1 MSAVVVATAFGGP
14 EVLAVIDEPV
24 GSPGP
29 GEVRIEVRAAG
40 TNPADY
46 KSYSG
51 VFGTDPAKL
60 PLRLGYEV
68 SGVVAEVG
76 AGAEGPAGPIGVGDE
91 VVAYSIDGGYAA
103 QIIAP
108 GSAVLPKPTTL
119 SFEQG
124 SGLLLSG
131 VTAAH
136 TLVATAVAA
145 GDTVVIHGASGG
157 VGLMAVQ
164 LAVAKGARVIGTA
177 SESRHDYLRQLGA
190 EPVTYGAGLEDRI
203 RALAPDGVDAAIDMV
218 GTDEAVEVSL
228 ALVADRSRI
237 ATIAAFGRAGKDGI
251 KLLGGGP
258 GADPGTDVRTAA
270 RLDLVREAEAGRLQV
285 LLAASYPLDQVADA
299 HRQLATGHANGKI
312 VLTP

>member
-1 MSAVVVATAFGGP
+1 MVVATAYGGP
-14 EVLAVIDEPV
+14 EVLSVIDEPV

-51 VFGTDPAKL
+51 VFGTDPANL
-60 PLRLGYEV
+60 PIHPGYEV
-68 SGVVAEVG
+68 SGVVTEVG
-76 AGAEGPAGPIGVGDE
+76 DGAEGPAGPINVGDE
-91 VVAYSIDGGYAA
+91 VIGYSVQGGYAA
-103 QIIAP
+103 ELVAL
-108 GSAVLPKPTTL
+108 GSAVLPKPATL
-119 SFEQG
+119 SFEQA

-131 VTAAH
+131 VTAVH
-136 TLVATAVAA
+136 TLVATRVSA
-145 GDTVVIHGASGG
+145 GDTVVIHGAAGG

-177 SESRHDYLRQLGA
+177 SERRHDYLRQFGA
-190 EPVTYGAGLEDRI
+190 EPVTYGEGLEERI

-228 ALVADRSRI
+228 ALVADRGRI

-258 GADPGTDVRTAA
+258 GADPGTNIRNPA
-270 RLDLVREAEAGRLQV
+270 RLGLVRQAEAGTLKV
-285 LLAASYPLDQVADA
+285 VVAATFPFAEVADA
-299 HRQLATGHANGKI
+299 HRLLATGHADGKI